1 MNKTLRI
8 LSTLI
13 IVLTGLAL
21 SQQDAHAQFWKKKST
36 RDKVEQAKQAQQN
49 VTSSQSTATQGA
61 RRQPTKDL
69 SGYMHYIV
77 DEKGDTVYV
86 AELSP
91 VWVYPRGTKRSP
103 DWRKYYKLVYNFN
116 KVYPY
121 ALMAKKLLA
130 TVDINT
136 EEMNKFGREK
146 YINMKQKELLK
157 EFEPVVRKM
166 TISQGQ
172 LLCRLL
178 DREIG
183 MTSYEIIKD
192 YKNGLAAGF
201 WQGVG
206 KLFDQNLKSHYD
218 PQGVDKA
225 TEELVKKWEDGE
237 FDKLYYSIF
246 WEEPKHVVIPAKYR

>member
-1 MNKTLRI
+1 MKKGLRTLFTMI
-8 LSTLI
+8 M
-13 IVLTGLAL
+13 VLTGLAL
-21 SQQDAHAQFWKKKST
+21 SQQDASAQFWKRKST
-36 RDKVEQAKQAQQN
+36 KDKVEETRQAQQG
-49 VTSSQSTATQGA
+49 VQQQTT
-61 RRQPTKDL
+61 PTKPAKNL
-69 SGYMHYIV
+69 SGYMQYIV
-77 DEKGDTVYV
+77 DDQGDTVYV
-86 AELSP
+86 AELRP
-91 VWVYPRGTKRSP
+91 IWVYPKGTKKSP
-103 DWRKYYKLVYNFN
+103 DWRKYYRLVYNFN

-121 ALMAKKLLA
+121 ALMAKKLLS

-136 EEMNKFGREK
+136 EDMNRIGKEK
-146 YINMKQKELLK
+146 YINMKQKELLQ
-157 EFEPVVRKM
+157 EFEPIVRKM

-201 WQGVG
+201 WQGIG

-225 TEELVKKWEDGE
+225 TEELVKKWENGE
-237 FDKLYYSIF
+237 FDQLYYSIF
-246 WEEPKHVVIPAKYR
+246 WEEPKKVVIPAKYR